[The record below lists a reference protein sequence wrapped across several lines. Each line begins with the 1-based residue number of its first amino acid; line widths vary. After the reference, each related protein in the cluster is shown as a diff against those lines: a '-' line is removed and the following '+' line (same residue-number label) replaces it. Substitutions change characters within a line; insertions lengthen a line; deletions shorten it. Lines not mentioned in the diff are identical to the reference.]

1 MHNDNKHTSNLNPVN
16 QLVELDSM
24 KKTIDL
30 LNTQKQDLEIALTTT
45 IEHGDLVEEQLSLV
59 NDQLKNEV
67 KEKVRAEEALKDLVT
82 SINQQKND
90 LEIALLNAIEHGDAI
105 QEELFELNKQ
115 LNSEIGER
123 RHVEDKLQSMV
134 LSLNRQKE
142 DLEVLV
148 ETIATHGD
156 EINLRMEKKL
166 SSAEQQ
172 AMTDALTGLCNRRCY
187 NETLEK
193 EWYRNA
199 RNKTPLSMLV
209 LDLDNFKNYNDILG
223 HISGDECLKKV
234 ATALADIPK
243 RGGDIAA
250 RYGGEE
256 FVILLPQSDLSSAS
270 LVAEHIRKS
279 IEDLAITHPKS
290 VSDVVTLSIGVA
302 SVIPKPEI
310 KAHTLFDS
318 ADINL
323 YFAKNAGRNRV
334 ENGENLE

>member
-1 MHNDNKHTSNLNPVN
+1 MIDEKTRKNSLNSVK
-16 QLVELDSM
+16 QRVELDSM
-24 KKTIDL
+24 NKTIDL
-30 LNTQKQDLEIALTTT
+30 LNTQKQDLEIALSTT
-45 IEHGDLVEEQLSLV
+45 IEHGDLVEEQLNLV

-67 KEKVRAEEALKDLVT
+67 EEKIRAEEALKHLVT
-82 SINQQKND
+82 TINQQKSD

-105 QEELFELNKQ
+105 QTELFQLNNQ

-123 RHVEDKLQSMV
+123 QHVEDKLQSMV
-134 LSLNRQKE
+134 VSLNRQKE

-156 EINLRMEKKL
+156 EINLRMEKRL
-166 SSAEQQ
+166 SSVEQQ

-223 HISGDECLKKV
+223 HISGDECLKNV

-243 RGGDIAA
+243 RGSDMVA

-256 FVILLPQSDLSSAS
+256 FVVLLPESDLSSAT

-279 IEDLAITHPKS
+279 IEGLAIRHPKS
-290 VSDVVTLSIGVA
+290 VSDFVTLSIGVA
-302 SVIPKPEI
+302 TVIPKPEI
-310 KAHTLFDS
+310 KAQTLFDN

-323 YFAKNAGRNRV
+323 YFAKNAGRNRI